1 MTESSQIG
9 VVTPE
14 KAHLTSQRYSWFNLA
29 PMMIIVGIAI
39 VLALPMLLYGPLIDG
54 HDTHEHLNYIRHFS
68 VQFWQGDWYPRWLM
82 GMNAGLGSPTYF
94 VFPPLPAYACVALDP
109 LARLLRVNAF
119 DAAAFLALVISGMG
133 IFLWL
138 QTGVDRKIA
147 LGCALLY
154 MVMPYHLSID
164 FYWRC
169 ALPEFWAM
177 AWMPLVLYFAVQVT
191 ERRRNASLGLAV
203 AFALMIVSHLISVA
217 MFFLVPI
224 ALAALIAGPGQ
235 KIKDMFR
242 VIAAMA
248 LGTGLSAIY
257 LFPALDNARY
267 IPASRIITVFK
278 WSDNLVHMGKSL
290 FIYSAPDHFLLT
302 LSWILISMVMVVVLC
317 GFALLKWGGRG
328 LTRHVLFWLLVCA
341 GSALM
346 ITRLSS
352 PVWRHV
358 LKIAEAIQFPWRF
371 NAVLCVGTIWLI
383 ALFFSK
389 QRVVP
394 KVTRNVLIA
403 VMIIIFSAWLVTYGE
418 VWHWYKVD
426 VWNPPHDENHL
437 VNDSDGWFAAWIP
450 PGTIQRSSLSASAGP
465 KATFKEGSGSAIV
478 QLWKPRNLEVQT
490 NSVSGGWL
498 MVNQFYYPTW
508 QANISGKTGH
518 LTTRVAMPEGLLE
531 IAVPSGRQDI
541 SVRIPP
547 SLAERGGEW
556 ASLFFLL
563 FGVVIAFSTRAKSRF
578 HLRKA

>member
-9 VVTPE
+9 VLAPE
-14 KAHLTSQRYSWFNLA
+14 EVHLTSGHYSRFNLA
-29 PMMIIVGIAI
+29 PILTIVGAAI
-39 VLALPMLLYGPLIDG
+39 VLALPMLMYGPLVDG

-68 VQFWQGDWYPRWLM
+68 AQFWRGDWYPRWLM

-109 LARLLRVNAF
+109 LARLLHINAF
-119 DAAAFLALVISGMG
+119 DAAAFLALAISGIG
-133 IFLWL
+133 AFLWL
-138 QTGVDRKIA
+138 QTRVGRKTA

-154 MVMPYHLSID
+154 MAMPYHLGID

-177 AWMPLVLYFAVQVT
+177 AWMPLVLYFTVRVT
-191 ERRRNASLGLAV
+191 EGRRNASLGLAV
-203 AFALMIVSHLISVA
+203 TFALMIISHLISVA

-224 ALAALIAGPGQ
+224 ALAVLIAGPGQ
-235 KIKDMFR
+235 KIKNMFR

-290 FIYSAPDHFLLT
+290 FIYSAADHFLLT
-302 LSWILISMVMVVVLC
+302 LSWILISMVMVAALC

-389 QRVVP
+389 WGKFP
-394 KVTRNVLIA
+394 KFARNVLTA
-403 VMIIIFSAWLVTYGE
+403 GMLVIFAAWLVMCGE

-426 VWNPPHDENHL
+426 VWRPPHDENHL

-450 PGTIQRSSLSASAGP
+450 PGTVQRSSLNASTGP
-465 KATFKEGSGSAIV
+465 KAVFKEGSGSAIV
-478 QLWKPRNLEVQT
+478 QSWKPRNLEVQT
-490 NSVSGGWL
+490 SSATGGWL

-508 QANISGKTGH
+508 QASIPGEARH
-518 LTTRVAMPEGLLE
+518 LTTRAAMPEGLLD
-531 IAVPSGRQDI
+531 IAVPPGAHNI

-556 ASLFFLL
+556 ISLFFLL
-563 FGVVIAFSTRAKSRF
+563 FGIVIAFSPATERRF
-578 HLRKA
+578 LLRKA